1 MDRRMLLGMPV
12 AAAVLA
18 TAARADEKIRLPTL
32 GAHKGSRLVFPAD
45 ETFWFEI
52 SRSFGNAEYGGAL
65 MGEVL
70 SAASAIKEGDFESWY
85 AAFNTLADRVAAAGD
100 EQLKR
105 GHKVSARDSFLRAS
119 SYYFSSEF
127 FLHGKPQDPR
137 IARAYTQSASNYKQA
152 GALFETPI
160 VPVEIPYE
168 GRSLP
173 GYWHRPTG
181 PDRRRPTLICHS
193 GFDGSA
199 EEIHF
204 NGVRAA
210 VERGYNV
217 LAFDGPG
224 QYGSLH
230 RDGLVFRPDW
240 ERVITP
246 AVDWVLE
253 RPEVDSK
260 RIVYLGKSL
269 GGVLGPRAAAFEH
282 RLAALVANNGLWDLT
297 AALLT
302 SFPADQRDAVIAQ
315 IKASSAPELDRTLD
329 GVINGGSSRR
339 WVFQHGMWA
348 MGAATPRE
356 FLRKTLDYNLRDGI
370 AEKITCPTMVCL
382 ADDGAGSAQA
392 IELYDHLTCK
402 KVLMRF
408 TAEEGAGAHT
418 QTGASRLAFAR
429 IFDWVDETIG
439 V

>member
-1 MDRRMLLGMPV
+1 MDRRMVLGMPV
-12 AAAVLA
+12 VAAMLA
-18 TAARADEKIRLPTL
+18 TSAQAEEKIGLPTL
-32 GAHKGSRLVFPAD
+32 GAPDGGRLVFPTD

-52 SRSFGNAEYGGAL
+52 SRSFGNAEYGGTL

-85 AAFNTLADRVAAAGD
+85 AAFNTLADRVAGAGE

-119 SYYFSSEF
+119 SYYFTSEF

-137 IARAYTQSASNYKQA
+137 IARAYRQSVGNYKQA
-152 GALFETPI
+152 CALFEVPI
-160 VPVEIPYE
+160 LPVEIPYE

-173 GYWHRPTG
+173 GYWHRPSG

-230 RDGLVFRPDW
+230 RDGLTFRPDW
-240 ERVITP
+240 ENVITP
-246 AVDWVLE
+246 VVDWVLE
-253 RPEVDSK
+253 RPEVDPK

-269 GGVLGPRAAAFEH
+269 GGVLAPRAAAFEH
-282 RLAALVANNGLWDLT
+282 RLAALVANNGVWDFN

-302 SFPADQRDAVIAQ
+302 SFPQERRSSIVAQ
-315 IKASSAPELDRTLD
+315 IKAPSAPGLDRILEGT
-329 GVINGGSSRR
+329 VNGTSSRR

-348 MGAATPRE
+348 MGVATPRE

-370 AEKITCPTMVCL
+370 AEKISCPTMVCVAGHAAN
-382 ADDGAGSAQA
+382 ADQAQ
-392 IELYDHLTCK
+392 ELYDHLTCQ

-408 TAEEGAGAHT
+408 TIEEGAGAHT

-439 V
+439 I